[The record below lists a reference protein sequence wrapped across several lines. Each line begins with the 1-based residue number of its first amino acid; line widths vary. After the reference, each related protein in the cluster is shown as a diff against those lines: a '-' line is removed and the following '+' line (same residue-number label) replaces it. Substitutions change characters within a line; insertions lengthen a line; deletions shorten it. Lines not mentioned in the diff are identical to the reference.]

1 MVCHTFTDLS
11 ACAPAPRVVQIG
23 DGVFDLCFPTRDL
36 LPVAERRVRM
46 TAAQVAAL
54 TRLAREEART

>member
-23 DGVFDLCFPTRDL
+23 DGVFDLCFTTGTELR
-36 LPVAERRVRM
+36 PVSERRVRV
-46 TAAQVAAL
+46 TAAQLRGLVA
-54 TRLAREEART
+54 LAQEDS